1 MKYFLNNA
9 SMLGITEL
17 AKRTGASVDELRYL
31 ERKGLL
37 NPSRTQLKRRKV
49 RQYQEADIRRV
60 QLIIKYHRQGFTWDV
75 AFQKA
80 MREMEN
86 PLLL

>member
-37 NPSRTQLKRRKV
+37 SPSRRQLKRREV
-49 RQYQEADIRRV
+49 RRYQEADIRNV
-60 QLIIKYHRQGFTWDV
+60 QLIIKYRRQGFTWDV
-75 AFQKA
+75 SFQKA
-80 MREMEN
+80 MQEVEN
-86 PLLL
+86 PLLF